1 MEFFSQDAI
10 RKGYVDFVNWLGGL
24 EELKRLKN
32 LTPEERAEEI
42 SKVQEAADKLREE
55 KKEKK
60 FGDEEYYLAVKLSLL
75 QSGCNYEIPTEEE
88 WEKDRRLASEG

>member
-32 LTPEERAEEI
+32 LTPEERAKEI
-42 SKVQEAADKLREE
+42 SKVQEVADKLQR
-55 KKEKK
+55 EKK
-60 FGDEEYYLAVKLSLL
+60 FGSEEYYLAMKLSLL
-75 QSGCNYEIPTEEE
+75 QSGCKYEIPTEEE
-88 WEKDRRLASEG
+88 WEKDKRLSSEG